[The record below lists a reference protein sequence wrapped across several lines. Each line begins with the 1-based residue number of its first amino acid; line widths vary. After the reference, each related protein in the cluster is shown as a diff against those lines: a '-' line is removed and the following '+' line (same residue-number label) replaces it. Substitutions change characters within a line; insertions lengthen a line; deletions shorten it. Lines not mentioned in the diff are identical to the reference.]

1 MPIKLIICSFQN
13 RSTDGAGLAPPI
25 AKEGELFVITNCVT
39 LTDPGV
45 AKMGKEAQRNIPSQ
59 QETNEEFVVS
69 SASLSTTPFVSP
81 SMVKP
86 SNCNV
91 ILNF

>member
-45 AKMGKEAQRNIPSQ
+45 AKMGKEAQRNIPSH

-69 SASLSTTPFVSP
+69 LSTTPFVPP